1 MAKRAAVAQM
11 APAPA
16 ASPAPPTTAPAHSV
30 HVLIVD
36 DESVIR
42 TAVRQALED
51 AGYTVHEAPDG
62 QIAMD
67 MLLLSPD
74 PLVVV
79 LDLMMPRMAGTEV
92 LELLATEPVWARR
105 HTVVVLTA
113 MSRWLTSKYMQP
125 LRERLAVRLVAKPF
139 DVEELLEAVAEAA
152 RRLPPA

>member
-1 MAKRAAVAQM
+1 MAKRAPVGQM
-11 APAPA
+11 VPAPA
-16 ASPAPPTTAPAHSV
+16 ASPAPPTTAPADPV
-30 HVLIVD
+30 HVLIVE

-42 TAVRQALED
+42 TVVRQALED

-92 LELLATEPVWARR
+92 LELLATEPDWARR

-113 MSRWLTSKYMQP
+113 MARWLTSKYMQR
-125 LRERLAVRLVAKPF
+125 LRERMAVRLVTKPF